1 MDGDRSTVPAF
12 LNVERSLGGNRWR
25 LRLTD
30 ERSALAIAQHLGV
43 PDVLGRVLAAR
54 GVRVE
59 EAEAFLDPKLRDLLP
74 DPSHLL
80 DMDTAVERI
89 VEAINGGEKI
99 GVFADYDV
107 DGACSASLLVRF
119 FSALGRNL
127 HVYVPD
133 RIAEGYGPNTPA
145 LLKLKEQGV
154 SLVITVDCG
163 TTAFAPLSD
172 AADAGLDVLVIDHHV
187 AEPRLPDAV
196 AIVNPNRLDE
206 TEPVG
211 QLCAAGM
218 VFMLIIAVNRA
229 LRDAFW
235 YDEGHGEPNLI
246 NMLDLVALATVADV
260 VPLTGVNRALV
271 RQGLAVMSRRQ
282 NLGIAALADVS
293 RLDQMPEAWH
303 LGFMLGPRVNAG
315 GRVGEAGLG
324 VKLLT
329 TTDVDEAAGIA
340 TRLDQYNS
348 ERREIEAAVLEAAM
362 AQAEQQAE
370 ADAPLIVAASE
381 GWHPGVIG
389 IVAGRIKEAFNR
401 PACVVSFGNGL
412 GKGSGRSVR
421 GVDLGPAVIAA
432 HQAGH
437 LINGGGHAM
446 AAGFTVAEERLI
458 DFRRFLTEH
467 IENQLEGTAL
477 SPDIGIDGAL
487 SPEGATVAFIVSLN
501 EAGPFGASNPR
512 PRFVL
517 PSVAPVNARVVGTIT
532 SAASWP
538 RRKVA
543 HASNR
548 SPFGRQVRRWA
559 KHC

>member
-1 MDGDRSTVPAF
+1 
-12 LNVERSLGGNRWR
+12 
-25 LRLTD
+25 
-30 ERSALAIAQHLGV
+30 
-43 PDVLGRVLAAR
+43 
-54 GVRVE
+54 
-59 EAEAFLDPKLRDLLP
+59 
-74 DPSHLL
+74 
-80 DMDTAVERI
+80 
-89 VEAINGGEKI
+89 
-99 GVFADYDV
+99 
-107 DGACSASLLVRF
+107 
-119 FSALGRNL
+119 
-127 HVYVPD
+127 
-133 RIAEGYGPNTPA
+133 
-145 LLKLKEQGV
+145 
-154 SLVITVDCG
+154 
-163 TTAFAPLSD
+163 
-172 AADAGLDVLVIDHHV
+172 
-187 AEPRLPDAV
+187 
-196 AIVNPNRLDE
+196 
-206 TEPVG
+206 
-211 QLCAAGM
+211 
-218 VFMLIIAVNRA
+218 
-229 LRDAFW
+229 
-235 YDEGHGEPNLI
+235 
-246 NMLDLVALATVADV
+246 MLDLVALATVVDA

-293 RLDQMPEAWH
+293 RLAQMPEAWH
-303 LGFMLGPRVNAG
+303 LGFVGPRVNAG

-324 VKLLT
+324 VKLT

-381 GWHPGVIG
+381 GWHR
-389 IVAGRIKEAFNR
+389 ASSHRRGRIKEAFNR
-401 PACVVSFGNGL
+401 PACVVSFGNGV
-412 GKGSGRSVR
+412 GKGPDGRYVR
-421 GVDLGPAVIAA
+421 GPGLAVIAA

-477 SPDIGIDGAL
+477 SLDIGIDAL
-487 SPEGATVAFIVSLN
+487 SPEGATVEIIESLN

-512 PRFVL
+512 LRRCR
-517 PSVAPVNARVVGTIT
+517 PSRRSMGRWDGSP
-532 SAASWP
+532 AASGP